1 MKKRKAT
8 LSLLMVITL
17 LFTSI
22 SFGSFASA
30 SEQKTDKEI
39 FAENCDQAYWGGR
52 LLAATTLQENHTEDC
67 YAAISMYMAGDH
79 ENLAKLIRGNG
90 PQAQTRSSSP
100 EITLDE
106 LEAYLNASGM
116 FIYNKEEAPA
126 IIPYSSGTTDVN
138 MNTPLITY
146 NSSASEWVVSGGG
159 SWKQHEYVDDI
170 PYDVY
175 PYRGKK
181 TNIGGQDAVGVIFHN
196 TSGTVPVLKRSTGY
210 VHDGNGANMNLSNPY
225 NMSSSKGVIFE
236 YQDYVTFADVS
247 FDCWYKYMG
256 YGFSSTAVYS
266 STFSKYHGRAGS
278 YYVHTWGSTNITGIS
293 VSVDSISVSWT
304 NEANGWTVRNNN
316 DAVF

>member
-1 MKKRKAT
+1 MKKRKVT

-90 PQAQTRSSSP
+90 PQAQARSSSP

-116 FIYNKEEAPA
+116 FIYNKEEAPS
-126 IIPYSSGTTDVN
+126 IVPYSTSSNVK

-159 SWKQHEYVDDI
+159 SWKNEYLIKQDHPVDLWA
-170 PYDVY
+170 PGVGQ
-175 PYRGKK
+175 RS
-181 TNIGGQDAVGVIFHN
+181 NVGGQDAVGISLYSV
-196 TSGTVPVLKRSTGY
+196 SGTKPTLKRSQGY
-210 VHDGNGANMNLSNPY
+210 VHDGHGKSMNLYNPC
-225 NMSSSKGVIFE
+225 NLDSGRGVVFE
-236 YQDYVTFADVS
+236 YQDYFTVMVLGVS
-247 FDCWYKYMG
+247 GNYMG
-256 YGFSSTAVYS
+256 YGYSATGVYN
-266 STFSKYHGRAGS
+266 STFSKYHGYARSFYA
-278 YYVHTWGSTNITGIS
+278 HTWSSTDINGIGLAEKS
-293 VSVDSISVSWT
+293 FSISWSKVNNRWDVYSN
-304 NEANGWTVRNNN
+304 NEKA
-316 DAVF
+316 F

>member
-1 MKKRKAT
+1 MKKRKVT

-126 IIPYSSGTTDVN
+126 IVPYSAASNVK
-138 MNTPLITY
+138 MNAPLITY

-159 SWKQHEYVDDI
+159 SWSSTSAYASDMPSSNPGYGNKLNV
-170 PYDVY
+170 
-175 PYRGKK
+175 
-181 TNIGGQDAVGVIFHN
+181 GGYDAVGVTLYN
-196 TSGTVPVLKRSTGY
+196 TSGSVPTLKRSLGY
-210 VHDGNGANMNLSNPY
+210 IHNGSGTNSNLSNPY
-225 NMSSSKGVIFE
+225 PLNASRAVVFE
-236 YQDYVTFADVS
+236 YQDYQIGTTYS
-247 FDCWYKYMG
+247 YTYMG
-256 YGFSSTAVYS
+256 HGFSSTAVYN
-266 STFSKYHGRAGS
+266 STFSSYNGRAAS
-278 YYVHTWGSTNITGIS
+278 YYTHTWGSTNINSLS
-293 VSVDSISVSWT
+293 VSNSGVTANWSRDDSRWQIQSGSYT
-304 NEANGWTVRNNN
+304 S
-316 DAVF
+316 F